1 MQYFMEKLDLKNQK
15 ILYYLDLNSRQ
26 SFSQVGKKVGLHKNI
41 VAHRI
46 KGLQEKG
53 IIVRFNTLID
63 TLKLGYNCMR
73 FYLNF
78 QYVTPEIKK
87 EIIDHFVNF
96 KRTQVVVSLDGSVEL
111 SVFFLAKNVSEIHSF
126 WQKTL
131 SSYRDYFAE
140 QIIAPFVGENIYPKS
155 FLLNEKDDRIN
166 LIVRRGGEIVDYDD
180 LDFKILQLLAHNS
193 RIPTID
199 IAKELNLTTITI
211 RKRIKR
217 LIDLG
222 VILRFHITINWELIG
237 YQWFKVDL
245 YLKDYN
251 KIYEILRYI
260 ETNPHLVYIDKTF
273 GYADLELEL
282 IVNNVDQLKQIIE
295 DISSKFPKMIRKYS
309 YFNVAKSNKWVEIPE
324 E

>member
-1 MQYFMEKLDLKNQK
+1 M
-15 ILYYLDLNSRQ
+15 
-26 SFSQVGKKVGLHKNI
+26 
-41 VAHRI
+41 
-46 KGLQEKG
+46 
-53 IIVRFNTLID
+53 
-63 TLKLGYNCMR
+63 GYNCIR

-87 EIIDHFVNF
+87 EIIDHFINF
-96 KRTQVVVSLDGSVEL
+96 KHTQVVATVDGNFEL
-111 SVFFLAKNVSEIHSF
+111 CLFFLAKNVSEIHSF

-131 SSYRDYFAE
+131 SSYRDYFTE
-140 QIIAPFVGENIYPKS
+140 QKIAPFIGENIYTKS
-155 FLLNEKDDRIN
+155 FLLDEKDDREN
-166 LIVRRGGEIVDYDD
+166 LIVRRGGEIVDYDN

-199 IAKELNLTTITI
+199 IAKELNLTTNTT

-222 VILRFHITINWELIG
+222 VILRYHITINWKLVG
-237 YQWFKVDL
+237 YQWYKVDL
-245 YLKDYN
+245 YLKDYD
-251 KIYEILRYI
+251 KIYDILRYI
-260 ETNPHLVYIDKTF
+260 EKNPHLSYLDKTF

-282 IVNNVDQLKQIIE
+282 IVRNVDQLKQIIE

-309 YFNVAKSNKWVEIPE
+309 YFKVAKSLKWVEVPE